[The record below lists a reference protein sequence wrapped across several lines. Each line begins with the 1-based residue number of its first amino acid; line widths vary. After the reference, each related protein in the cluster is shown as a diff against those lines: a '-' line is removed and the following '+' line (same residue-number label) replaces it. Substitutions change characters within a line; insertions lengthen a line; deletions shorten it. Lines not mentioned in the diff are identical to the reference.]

1 MQIIVEQKQ
10 AREWESEWERERE
23 RNKLMQRPKFK
34 EILKGKELLC
44 NWKMVKESK
53 FKKEK
58 SKLKMEFVWITS
70 NRDWMYRKHDWY
82 QNMPNKLHVP
92 FYSLL
97 PTCHSL
103 SLSLSLS
110 ISPSVSLSV
119 SLSASLFTCLRWHLS
134 SFILNFY
141 FTQLLL
147 IKNQSMVGFKYKL
160 SN

>member
-1 MQIIVEQKQ
+1 
-10 AREWESEWERERE
+10 
-23 RNKLMQRPKFK
+23 MQRPKFK

-110 ISPSVSLSV
+110 PL
-119 SLSASLFTCLRWHLS
+119 LFLLACADIFDHL
-134 SFILNFY
+134 FLTFTLLNF
-141 FTQLLL
+141 FWLK
-147 IKNQSMVGFKYKL
+147 IKVWFGSNTNYQINMYVL
-160 SN
+160 SCLTCFIIPFHRFSFPFHFNAHFYSFNCSHQ

>member
-1 MQIIVEQKQ
+1 MSKSK
-10 AREWESEWERERE
+10 RGSERVSERERE

-103 SLSLSLS
+103 SLS
-110 ISPSVSLSV
+110 V
-119 SLSASLFTCLRWHLS
+119 SLSASLFTCLRWHLW

-147 IKNQSMVGFKYKL
+147 IKNQSMVRFKYKL